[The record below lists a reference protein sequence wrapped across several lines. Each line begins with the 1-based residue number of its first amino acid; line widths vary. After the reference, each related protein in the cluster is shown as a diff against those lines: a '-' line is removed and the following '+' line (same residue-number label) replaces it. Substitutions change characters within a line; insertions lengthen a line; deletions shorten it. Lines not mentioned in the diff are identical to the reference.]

1 MKSLRHA
8 SRKLA
13 HHLVEFDFASTDEG
27 DQKTSDFVYV
37 FCLCLAAGRLQFLS
51 HLELNESSRLF
62 DEQELLLTVWKH
74 AYQQKT
80 QGDIQRYIQSK
91 LANYDGGLDFCP
103 QESRPAKDEPMEG
116 EDQPPQ

>member
-1 MKSLRHA
+1 MKGLRRA
-8 SRKLA
+8 CMQLA
-13 HHLVEFDFASTDEG
+13 HHLVEFDSASTDEG

-51 HLELNESSRLF
+51 HLEINESSRLF

-103 QESRPAKDEPMEG
+103 
-116 EDQPPQ
+116 